1 MEKKKPRILI
11 IEDDKY
17 SREAI
22 EQLLNAKG
30 CEIISTAGGRGVG
43 EEAGSCT
50 AKKKS
55 RITSPPFSALASTK
69 PAIEFFDCCPLA
81 LSS

>member
-1 MEKKKPRILI
+1 LSLI
-11 IEDDKY
+11 IEDDEY

-22 EQLLNAKG
+22 VHLFNAKG

-50 AKKKS
+50 ADKAKAG
-55 RITSPPFSALASTK
+55 R
-69 PAIEFFDCCPLA
+69 
-81 LSS
+81 